1 MNFLENNE
9 NNTILWTEKYR
20 PKTLETYLGN
30 GSLIELI
37 KNWII
42 RHKKK
47 EFDVERFLLLH
58 GSPGVGKTTLAH
70 IIYNT
75 YDYDIIE
82 CNASEQRSKKK
93 VAQRIGTIGKASV
106 CFDMEMKRKQVGVIM
121 DEIDGVAGGDKGAIE
136 ELIKI
141 LEGKKKKKKEE
152 IEKNI
157 KIDENGIKIDK
168 TIKFPVICT
177 CNSIKDKK
185 LQSLLR
191 KSLVIKINKPS
202 ESDLNKLAKKIIKN
216 ENIKITKNE
225 LNKIII
231 SSKKDYRTLISN
243 LYQYNLN
250 NSTCLLSKTKDEIE
264 LEEVS
269 CEKPITICNF
279 ILNKQ
284 SFNYEENSKIV
295 EGDENIFFLNIY
307 SNYLKLLTYNKIN
320 KTKSSLIQ
328 QISNNVCY
336 YDKCKNFFY
345 SNSFHGY
352 DEKYYVMVGIIHN
365 LLLLKQ
371 MIKKNKY
378 QLEHHANYNY
388 YLQEKSNISKKLNIY
403 EYSDE
408 KEKQSK
414 KSDSSNFN
422 FYNNNKKY
430 NLDDDI
436 RDFRYMYLNRKKNK
450 AKDKISN
457 IISKIL
463 E

>member
-9 NNTILWTEKYR
+9 NHTILWTEKYR

-30 GSLIELI
+30 DSLVELI

-47 EFDVERFLLLH
+47 EFGVERFLLLH

-70 IIYNT
+70 IIYNI
-75 YDYDIIE
+75 YDYDILE

-93 VAQRIGTIGKASV
+93 VAQRIGTIGKQSV
-106 CFDMEMKRKQVGVIM
+106 CFDNEMKRKEVGVIM

-157 KIDENGIKIDK
+157 KIDENGVKTDK
-168 TIKFPVICT
+168 SIKFPIICT

-185 LQSLLR
+185 LQTLLR
-191 KSLVIKINKPS
+191 KSLVIRINKPS
-202 ESDLNKLAKKIIKN
+202 ISDLNKLAKKIIKN
-216 ENIKITKNE
+216 EKINITKTD
-225 LNKIII
+225 LNQLIS
-231 SSKKDYRTLISN
+231 SSKKDYRSLISN

-250 NSTCLLSKTKDEIE
+250 NSTSLLNKTKDEIE

-269 CEKPITICNF
+269 CEKPVVICNF
-279 ILNKQ
+279 MLNKQ
-284 SFNYEENSKIV
+284 SFNYEENSKLV

-307 SNYLKLLTYNKIN
+307 SNYLKLLSYNKISKN
-320 KTKSSLIQ
+320 KASLIEQ
-328 QISNNVCY
+328 MSDNICY
-336 YDKCKNFFY
+336 YDKCKHFFY

-352 DEKYYVMVGIIHN
+352 EEKYYVMVGIIHN

-403 EYSDE
+403 DYSDE
-408 KEKQSK
+408 KDKQSN
-414 KSDSSNFN
+414 SSNSNYFN
-422 FYNNNKKY
+422 INKKY
-430 NLDDDI
+430 NLDNEI
-436 RDFRYMYLNRKKNK
+436 RDFRYIYLNSKKNK